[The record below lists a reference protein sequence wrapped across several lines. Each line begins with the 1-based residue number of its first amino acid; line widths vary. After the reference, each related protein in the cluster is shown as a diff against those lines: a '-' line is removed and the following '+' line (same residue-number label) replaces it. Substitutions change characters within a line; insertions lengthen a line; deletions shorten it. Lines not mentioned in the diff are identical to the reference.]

1 MEKNNH
7 FTGLLNTRN
16 GFVFFDDLDKSKS
29 LTLINE
35 ENSTRFADRISFG
48 VYVNMGNK
56 DSSLY
61 DLPQIIPF
69 DKFRDIPY
77 NFLVISNIDEYNFL
91 KYLTDFEK
99 FMEGILKKEL
109 FSWRY
114 RIFLSNVRKYL
125 DNLNERAHIVALSN
139 TQQLKASHFND
150 YLKKNKQTF
159 EIYFTEHK
167 KRKSEE
173 LITLVLMPDLLFFC
187 RWTFLIQN
195 STISITN
202 YVIFFFLKKKKI
214 LKILWIIT

>member
-1 MEKNNH
+1 
-7 FTGLLNTRN
+7 
-16 GFVFFDDLDKSKS
+16 
-29 LTLINE
+29 
-35 ENSTRFADRISFG
+35 
-48 VYVNMGNK
+48 MGNK

-139 TQQLKASHFND
+139 TQQLKASSHFND
-150 YLKKNKQTF
+150 YLKKNEQTF

-173 LITLVLMPDLLFFC
+173 LITLVLMPEFIIFLSMDIFNTEFDDIDNKLCNFLFF
-187 RWTFLIQN
+187 
-195 STISITN
+195 
-202 YVIFFFLKKKKI
+202 KKKENFKNI
-214 LKILWIIT
+214 MDYYLDCINENSKKEDAFNVDFEWL